1 MSPKA
6 HTQKVTGEAAKKK
19 SRDPFRCDNCG
30 ATFVSESE
38 RHAHEKSQHAE
49 SPKRHKR

>member
-6 HTQKVTGEAAKKK
+6 HTRKVTGEATKKK
-19 SRDPFRCDNCG
+19 SRSPFRCDSCG

-38 RHAHEKSQHAE
+38 RKEHEKQH
-49 SPKRHKR
+49 PKQQGKAGK